1 MHLCPVIKTYL
12 VFTYCFG
19 PPHACYALQVCV
31 RGRCVFIGYLGNE
44 ELSSEVIDQDGWFHS
59 GDIGKIDKV

>member
-1 MHLCPVIKTYL
+1 M
-12 VFTYCFG
+12 
-19 PPHACYALQVCV
+19 